1 MNFLTLNFSTL
12 NFSTPDFST
21 PDWIQSKCIIVQC
34 NVQWQVQKVA
44 TDQKME
50 LISDFVRPIWDNRG
64 DSLTCVYMMIHFI
77 DLFFIY
83 QNLLPFLNRYILNL
97 KV

>member
-1 MNFLTLNFSTL
+1 VHVNWRIGIFRKVVLGKLELKS
-12 NFSTPDFST
+12 S
-21 PDWIQSKCIIVQC
+21 DWIQSKCIIVQC

-64 DSLTCVYMMIHFI
+64 DSLTYVYMMIHFI

-83 QNLLPFLNRYILNL
+83 QKPFIFLE
-97 KV
+97 